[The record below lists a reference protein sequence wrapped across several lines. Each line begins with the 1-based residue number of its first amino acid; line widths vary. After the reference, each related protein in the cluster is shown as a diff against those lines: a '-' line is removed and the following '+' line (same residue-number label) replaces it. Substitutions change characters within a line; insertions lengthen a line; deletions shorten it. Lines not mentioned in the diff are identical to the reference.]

1 MYKIKFQYFD
11 KKENIVTDKVL
22 KCIEYDFN
30 IIPSVGDYL
39 WLLEELD
46 GDVHLPLKVIA
57 RHFTPDRECRL
68 QNYCTMIVTD
78 ADDVPEAHP
87 RGF

>member
-1 MYKIKFQYFD
+1 MYEIKFQYFD

-30 IIPSVGDYL
+30 IIPSV
-39 WLLEELD
+39 
-46 GDVHLPLKVIA
+46 
-57 RHFTPDRECRL
+57 RDRECRL